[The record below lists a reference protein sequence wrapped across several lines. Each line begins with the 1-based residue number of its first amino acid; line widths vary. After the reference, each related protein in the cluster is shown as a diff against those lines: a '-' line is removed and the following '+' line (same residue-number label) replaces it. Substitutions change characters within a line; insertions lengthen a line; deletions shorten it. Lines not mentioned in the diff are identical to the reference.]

1 MPVDIEEE
9 PGVYAVKAA
18 GGVLVH
24 RYQGGDYRLED
35 VIANFELGRIDQDN
49 DALVLDAHEVRQL
62 KSMADAYS
70 FDHEEGFIEMCLDIH
85 RYTAES
91 AGVQYETFRFR
102 ANF

>member
-9 PGVYAVKAA
+9 PAVYALDA
-18 GGVLVH
+18 GGDVLVH

-35 VIANFELGRIDQDN
+35 VVVNFELGRMDEDN
-49 DALVLDAHEVRQL
+49 TVLVLGASEIRQL
-62 KSMADAYS
+62 KTMADAYS

-85 RYTAES
+85 RHATDA
-91 AGVQYETFRFR
+91 AGDAFRFR